1 METQV
6 VQGSSESGAEDSGV
20 ESAARRFAAALA
32 ETPAFRAFEEASVR
46 FRDDERAQQAYGA
59 YQAQQR
65 ALQPLVMLGAASDE
79 QRTELERLHEAFLAE
94 PSAAEL
100 LEAQASLTA
109 LCRAVDGLLSERV
122 GLRFAATCSPGCCG

>member
-6 VQGSSESGAEDSGV
+6 VQGSSESRSESSGV

-32 ETPAFRAFEEASVR
+32 ETPAFGAFEEASVR
-46 FRDDERAQQAYGA
+46 FGADEGAQEAYGA
-59 YQAQQR
+59 YQAEQR
-65 ALQPLVMLGAASDE
+65 TLQPLLMLGAATEE
-79 QRTELERLHEAFLAE
+79 QRTELERLNEAFLAE

-100 LEAQASLTA
+100 LEAQASLVA